1 MALSTS
7 ASLKFELDTVTVTES
22 GETTPP
28 TDPRVET
35 TAEVE
40 PLYVLS
46 AITGAE
52 IVRVFLLITAVVV
65 SELVTL

>member
-7 ASLKFELDTVTVTES
+7 ASLKFEVDTVTVTES

-28 TDPRVET
+28 TAPRDET

-40 PLYVLS
+40 PLYVLA
-46 AITGAE
+46 AIPGAE